1 VQRVSVIRY
10 APAILACFSAGSTE
24 RPRRGMLYRR
34 AFMPDTRNSRG
45 PQIEPARQT
54 RDPRIDST
62 PPSALDETPLAPLH
76 VAHTF
81 SRPPR
86 FERLANLEAE
96 VERLR
101 GELAND
107 ADDTAGMLVRIAESE
122 RRHVTAHTLAID
134 ASARA
139 SALEAELAKAN
150 ERMQELELE
159 LAILRQQ
166 WSLSEG
172 RLGAAREAMDGALGL
187 VEELERR
194 EEMAAS
200 IRTRTIRDAL
210 RALRGDAPP
219 VPAQS
224 SIGVAGAHDAPRDG
238 DWELDLAK

>member
-1 VQRVSVIRY
+1 MS
-10 APAILACFSAGSTE
+10 
-24 RPRRGMLYRR
+24 
-34 AFMPDTRNSRG
+34 DTRNSRE
-45 PQIEPARQT
+45 PQIEPARLT

-76 VAHTF
+76 VAHAF

-122 RRHVTAHTLAID
+122 RRHVTAHALAID
-134 ASARA
+134 ARERA
-139 SALEAELAKAN
+139 TVLEAELANAH
-150 ERMQELELE
+150 ERMRELELE
-159 LAILRQQ
+159 LAGLREQ
-166 WSLSEG
+166 WSLAEA
-172 RLGAAREAMDGALGL
+172 RLGAAREAIGGALGL

-200 IRTRTIRDAL
+200 IRTRTIRDTL
-210 RALRGDAPP
+210 GALRGDAPP

-224 SIGVAGAHDAPRDG
+224 SVGVASAHDAPRDG
-238 DWELDLAK
+238 DWELDLAT